1 MFNRILGRTLLSG
14 APLVAIAAGLSDAAG
29 TANAA
34 HGPRLMLYISLPL
47 WQQSAPSRYGLRLER
62 ARPSPLPPAASFG
75 VLERRELINLQITQ
89 SDSHITFGR
98 SITWD
103 FTNRR
108 VGSQS
113 SIDQPIN
120 ALRPPTMTPSRDSRA
135 SLPGRMAAALDG
147 DVTVRRG
154 SSIIT
159 ALVPLHRP
167 PPNLPLPPIAAR

>member
-1 MFNRILGRTLLSG
+1 MLNRILGRALLSG
-14 APLVAIAAGLSDAAG
+14 APLVAIAAGLSDTVG

-34 HGPRLMLYISLPL
+34 HGSRIMLYISLPL
-47 WQQSAPSRYGLRLER
+47 WQQSAPSRYGLRLEQ
-62 ARPSPLPPAASFG
+62 ARSSPSPPAASFG
-75 VLERRELINLQITQ
+75 VSGRRELINLQITH

-108 VGSQS
+108 LGSQS
-113 SIDQPIN
+113 SNDQPIS
-120 ALRPPTMTPSRDSRA
+120 APRPPTMKASWDSRA
-135 SLPGRMAAALDG
+135 SPPGRMPAALDG

-154 SSIIT
+154 GSIIT

-167 PPNLPLPPIAAR
+167 PPDLPPPPIAAR